1 MLKLPAVFSDNA
13 IFQRRKEIAVW
24 GWTDPNTFLECE
36 FASYKLYT
44 ASSLLSGK
52 FFFTFPPMEA
62 DKKPHTLIVRNLTT
76 NEEVQIKNIL
86 LGEVWRASGQSN
98 MEFLL
103 ATSGMQMEEFQEEER
118 SAEEIDF
125 LRMFTVKK
133 DSLGVIQDDCI
144 GKWEVSE
151 NSLVP
156 HWSAVALW
164 FGRKLQ
170 KELDIPIGLINSS
183 WGGTIVETWTS
194 RETFLAD
201 DQWKNSYLENIPYAY
216 TAEAWKDPHALL
228 KYHTC
233 PSVSMENYFQ
243 KTCVKDEGLTEKA
256 AEWMKKDFDDSSWK
270 ELRIPGDW
278 VKQGAGEHGAFWYR
292 KEVTI
297 PESWEGKDIFLRM
310 STIDKQDSCYFNG
323 VKVGASGK
331 DFEYVGANR
340 KYPVPGNLVK
350 AGKAVIAI
358 RAYSF
363 IYGAGIYGSEKEC
376 VLEHGTTK
384 ERITLAGQWKGCQET
399 IVPVPDNIITA
410 GSKEIV
416 ANPNAFTNLFNGM
429 INPLIPY
436 AIAGFIW
443 YQGESNAGSAIAPG
457 EQLTPSVL
465 YRKKLGAMISDWRFR
480 WGNRDLPFIMV
491 GLAGYE
497 NVPEYDEES
506 TWARLRESQR
516 KCTLDL
522 PNVHIGSAID
532 CGDRDDIHPRDKR
545 TVGNRLAYQALYH
558 TYHRND
564 ITPEG
569 PVPVKTSQEGNVLR
583 IDFDFADGMKSSN
596 GEEIKGFYI
605 AGADGKFFPAK
616 ADVSGKSVLL
626 SCGEVPHPCRVRY
639 GWSNYPVCTLV
650 NKADLPAFPFEM

>member
-1 MLKLPAVFSDNA
+1 
-13 IFQRRKEIAVW
+13 
-24 GWTDPNTFLECE
+24 
-36 FASYKLYT
+36 YT
-44 ASSLLSGK
+44 A
-52 FFFTFPPMEA
+52 T
-62 DKKPHTLIVRNLTT
+62 
-76 NEEVQIKNIL
+76 
-86 LGEVWRASGQSN
+86 
-98 MEFLL
+98 
-103 ATSGMQMEEFQEEER
+103 
-118 SAEEIDF
+118 
-125 LRMFTVKK
+125 
-133 DSLGVIQDDCI
+133 
-144 GKWEVSE
+144 
-151 NSLVP
+151 
-156 HWSAVALW
+156 
-164 FGRKLQ
+164 
-170 KELDIPIGLINSS
+170 
-183 WGGTIVETWTS
+183 
-194 RETFLAD
+194 
-201 DQWKNSYLENIPYAY
+201 
-216 TAEAWKDPHALL
+216 AWKDPHALL

-256 AEWMKKDFDDSSWK
+256 AEWMKKDFDDSSWQ
-270 ELRIPGDW
+270 ELHIPGDW
-278 VKQGAGEHGAFWYR
+278 IKQGAGEHGAFWYR

-340 KYPVPGNLVK
+340 KYPVPGKLVK

-384 ERITLAGQWKGCQET
+384 ERISLAGQWKGCQET

>member
-1 MLKLPAVFSDNA
+1 MLKLPAIFSDNA
-13 IFQRRKEIAVW
+13 IFQRRKNIPVW
-24 GWTDPNTFLECE
+24 GWTEPNTFLECE
-36 FASYKLYT
+36 FASHKLYT

-52 FFFTFPPMEA
+52 FFFTLPPMEA
-62 DKKPHTLIVRNLTT
+62 GKKPHTLIVRNLTT
-76 NEEVQIKNIL
+76 NEEVQVKNIL
-86 LGEVWRASGQSN
+86 LGEVWLASGQSN
-98 MEFLL
+98 MEFQL
-103 ATSGMQMEEFQEEER
+103 ATSGMQMEEFQEEKR
-118 SAEEIDF
+118 SGEEIDF

-133 DSLGVIQDDCI
+133 DSLGVIQDDCT

-340 KYPVPGNLVK
+340 KYPVPAEAVK
-350 AGKAVIAI
+350 AGKAVVAI

-363 IYGAGIYGSEKEC
+363 IYGAGIYGAGEEC
-376 VLEHGTTK
+376 VLELAGTK
-384 ERITLAGQWKGCQET
+384 ERIRLAGLWKGCQET
-399 IVPVPDNIITA
+399 VVPTPDNILSSGTTSVIC
-410 GSKEIV
+410 
-416 ANPNAFTNLFNGM
+416 NPNFHTNLFNGM
-429 INPLIPY
+429 IHPLIPY
-436 AIAGFIW
+436 SLAGFIW
-443 YQGESNAGSAIAPG
+443 YQGESNAGNTIAKG
-457 EQLTPSVL
+457 EVLPPSIL
-465 YRKKLGAMISDWRFR
+465 YRKKMADLIEDWRFR
-480 WGNRDLPFIMV
+480 WGEKDLPFIMV

-497 NVPEYDEES
+497 DVPEYVEDS
-506 TWARLRESQR
+506 SWARLRESQR
-516 KCTLDL
+516 KCASGLE
-522 PNVHIGSAID
+522 NVYIGSAV
-532 CGDRDDIHPRDKR
+532 DRGERNDIHPRDKR
-545 TVGNRLAYQALYH
+545 TVGYRLAYQALYH

-564 ITPEG
+564 IVPEG
-569 PVPVKTSQEGNVLR
+569 PMPVKASQEGNVLR
-583 IDFDFADGMKSSN
+583 IDFDFADGMKSSD
-596 GEEIKGFYI
+596 EKEIKGFYI

-616 ADVSGKSVLL
+616 AEISGKSVRLC
-626 SCGEVPHPCRVRY
+626 SEEVPRPCRVRY
-639 GWSNYPVCTLV
+639 GWSNFPVCTLV
-650 NKADLPAFPFEM
+650 NGAELPAFPFEM